1 MLFSKGGVLHMKYTK
16 ILAALIALL
25 LLTGCAG
32 GVAQNAPAPELL
44 DPVTVNP
51 SFVEAFKGEFY
62 RLDSHAVSVVP
73 YVEPIYSAVSGQID
87 QLYAYPG
94 KEVKA
99 GDILLT
105 LSQSSLQA
113 QLQNAENNL
122 QRTKDNY
129 NNRNAQAVLDIQI
142 LNVELRQLQSQNADA
157 SRIDLKKNEIAQAE
171 ATLRQEKAQQALDIQ
186 QKELDVEKARDR
198 LGNNILRA
206 PFDGMIVGIQF
217 FGKSEIA
224 TGSNLSSTNPAFW
237 IADNSRLALKGPK
250 LSQNYFDRAS
260 RIYARMG
267 SKEYSVRLMSPEEI
281 DANAI
286 ADSSSSYYEFLDENG
301 TPVSL
306 ELGQMGLICVLRD
319 YVENAVL
326 VSSNAL
332 LEDEAGQY
340 VFVYENER
348 RVRRDVT
355 VGGIQN
361 GLAYITS
368 GVEEGELVYV
378 D

>member
-1 MLFSKGGVLHMKYTK
+1 MKYTK
-16 ILAALIALL
+16 ILAALVALL

-62 RLDSHAVSVVP
+62 RLDSHEVSVVP

-217 FGKSEIA
+217 SGKSEIA

-267 SKEYSVRLMSPEEI
+267 SNEYSVRLMSPEEI
-281 DANAI
+281 DAKAT

-332 LEDEAGQY
+332 LKDEDGQY

-361 GLAYITS
+361 GLAYIIS